1 MIIQIQQLIWGPGVK
16 LESPMRVSQEQ
27 SKIYPEQTGAQHVMQ
42 DIVQDGVAGD
52 LHTGAVIW

>member
-1 MIIQIQQLIWGPGVK
+1 
-16 LESPMRVSQEQ
+16 MRVSQEQ